1 VPLDTLQELLYP
13 QQGKPVDMVQIK
25 LDSGIS
31 PPIIIGAIR
40 LTFDNFARTQLGWG
54 DYLISGTEV
63 ETAQQMQ
70 ARYIAE
76 LHKQMAI
83 LMLIFG
89 VVSLGAILLIFCIF
103 YMIVVTKQKDIAI
116 LKSCGAS
123 NTAIA
128 AIFISYGLF
137 VGVVGSFLG
146 MVIGYIFV
154 RNINAVEQWINVMFG
169 LKIWKSSVYVFSK
182 IPSEFDVY
190 SAMWIVA
197 AAIVAAAVG
206 ALIPAVAAARLRPV
220 RILRYE

>member
-1 VPLDTLQELLYP
+1 MPLDTLQELLYP
-13 QQGKPVDMVQIK
+13 QQGGPVDMVQIK
-25 LDSGIS
+25 LDDGVS
-31 PPIIIGAIR
+31 PKTVIGSIR
-40 LTFDNFARTQLGWG
+40 LAFEDFARKQLGWG
-54 DYLISGTEV
+54 DYLISETEI

-76 LHKQMAI
+76 LRKQMAM

-116 LKSCGAS
+116 LKSCGTTDTS
-123 NTAIA
+123 IA

-137 VGVVGSFLG
+137 VGVVGSLFG

-154 RNINAVEQWINVMFG
+154 RNINAVEQWINVIFG
-169 LKIWKSSVYVFSK
+169 LKIWKSSVYIFSK
-182 IPSEFDVY
+182 IPNEFDVY

-197 AAIVAAAVG
+197 
-206 ALIPAVAAARLRPV
+206 RPLLP
-220 RILRYE
+220 RRSAH